1 MRTPNE
7 PNIVVMYVIVGV
19 VAVVI
24 FSFVVV
30 VLVIFLLRKKRPNCS
45 SMEAGP
51 SSHQRERGE
60 RREQLDTKL
69 LTNQL
74 NLYSGL
80 GGRDTGGCSGPESSG
95 GEGGG
100 GSPDIFDY
108 LPSTRDCYMRGYQ
121 PSPSRLSP
129 ATLSSVLECGVPAER
144 NGGVPECS
152 SANLECAPP
161 PPREQGDGA
170 EGVLERPEPL
180 YAESTKRTR
189 KQFCP
194 SSLIEAEYCRVSSL
208 RKVAPPTLPKP
219 LPPPLGGG
227 QEVDQVAPPHPYGPP
242 LLNQEEERRVRNCT
256 TV

>member
-30 VLVIFLLRKKRPNCS
+30 VLVIFLLRKKRPSCS
-45 SMEAGP
+45 LESG
-51 SSHQRERGE
+51 SSHQRAGE
-60 RREQLDTKL
+60 RREREQLDTKL
-69 LTNQL
+69 LTAAHLDSKLLNNQL
-74 NLYSGL
+74 NLYSGI
-80 GGRDTGGCSGPESSG
+80 GRDGGCSGPESS

-129 ATLSSVLECGVPAER
+129 ATLSSVLE
-144 NGGVPECS
+144 NGAPESGC
-152 SANLECAPP
+152 ATLEGATH

-219 LPPPLGGG
+219 CKPPENVEP
-227 QEVDQVAPPHPYGPP
+227 VAPPHPYGPA
-242 LLNQEEERRVRNCT
+242 LLEEEKRVRNCT

>member
-1 MRTPNE
+1 MCCRPLLVGHARDNSPLREGLFDPMRTPNE
-7 PNIVVMYVIVGV
+7 PNIVIMYVIVGV

-45 SMEAGP
+45 MESGP
-51 SSHQRERGE
+51 AHQRAGE

-80 GGRDTGGCSGPESSG
+80 GREGGCSGPESSG
-95 GEGGG
+95 EGCG

-129 ATLSSVLECGVPAER
+129 ATLSSVLECGVAER
-144 NGGVPECS
+144 NGVPECAAAS
-152 SANLECAPP
+152 LEGAPP
-161 PPREQGDGA
+161 APREQGDGA

-189 KQFCP
+189 K
-194 SSLIEAEYCRVSSL
+194 
-208 RKVAPPTLPKP
+208 
-219 LPPPLGGG
+219 
-227 QEVDQVAPPHPYGPP
+227 
-242 LLNQEEERRVRNCT
+242 
-256 TV
+256 

>member
-30 VLVIFLLRKKRPNCS
+30 VLVIFLLRKKRPGC

-51 SSHQRERGE
+51 AHQRVGE
-60 RREQLDTKL
+60 RREREQLDTKL

-74 NLYSGL
+74 NIYSGL
-80 GGRDTGGCSGPESSG
+80 GRDGGCSGPESS

-129 ATLSSVLECGVPAER
+129 ATLSSVLECGAAAER

-170 EGVLERPEPL
+170 EVVLERPEPL

-219 LPPPLGGG
+219 LPPLEGG

-242 LLNQEEERRVRNCT
+242 LLKQEEEKRVRNCT